1 MSGFKYQAGPL
12 NSMAV
17 DTRNR
22 DESASSPG
30 NQATCK
36 QLLQPWPCRG
46 FEHTTST
53 KLKPRMINFNVL
65 SGCVFFAC
73 RTFGFKN
80 KSY

>member
-30 NQATCK
+30 N
-36 QLLQPWPCRG
+36 
-46 FEHTTST
+46 
-53 KLKPRMINFNVL
+53 V
-65 SGCVFFAC
+65 
-73 RTFGFKN
+73 
-80 KSY
+80 